1 MAKKPGYNTFDGSI
15 LALNMPA
22 QNQRENRGCG
32 LRALNLSGHSRG
44 LAMIILP

>member
-22 QNQRENRGCG
+22 QNQREK
-32 LRALNLSGHSRG
+32 
-44 LAMIILP
+44 